1 MQRVV
6 IVHFTTW
13 SNPGAGQ
20 KPEKFITAHTDVTR
34 IFGQITVI
42 RMGYRENNAI
52 DLSALREFSRTELL
66 QLLDRLRGPK
76 IMVLDPAL
84 SGPIN
89 LIAEVS
95 LLKEH
100 GVEKTTTLKNE
111 PLVSEQ
117 RQIMYLVRAKTS
129 NMKIIADHI
138 RNHLASSNTKYDYF
152 VCMVPQRYIEV
163 GLFYCGMLLC
173 DIFPF

>member
-1 MQRVV
+1 MGFRE
-6 IVHFTTW
+6 
-13 SNPGAGQ
+13 SN
-20 KPEKFITAHTDVTR
+20 T
-34 IFGQITVI
+34 
-42 RMGYRENNAI
+42 I

-66 QLLDRLRGPK
+66 QLLDQLHGSK
-76 IMVLDPAL
+76 ALVLDPAL

-111 PLVSEQ
+111 PLVIEQ
-117 RQIMYLVRAKTS
+117 RKIMYLVRAKTS

-138 RNHLASSNTKYDYF
+138 RNHLSSSNANAKYEYF
-152 VCMVPQRYIEV
+152 VCMVPQR
-163 GLFYCGMLLC
+163 
-173 DIFPF
+173 